1 MVSSTLQK
9 SYQNHSDDRYFWFD
23 YMDLL
28 LHKGPVSAFNAAV
41 KDVGCVLA
49 GIGIIGP
56 RPHFNIKDVG
66 VI

>member
-9 SYQNHSDDRYFWFD
+9 SYQNHSDDRYFWLD
-23 YMDLL
+23 YMDLFSDQESL
-28 LHKGPVSAFNAAV
+28 STFNTAV